1 MPPDIGDFPLE
12 VQQAFIV
19 HSLLPDR
26 WEGMSGAYM
35 GKDLSAL
42 GEIFNIYDIEDK
54 RTVLYFLSY
63 IIRVHSEFINQEVQ
77 RKQKQPKQM
86 GSR

>member
-86 GSR
+86 